1 MELNQL
7 LQDQQTTGAIISTG
21 KTKWVSIIKLPN
33 GFHIAA
39 KSGELTPC
47 ELKLINENDDD
58 Y

>member
-1 MELNQL
+1 MDLEQL
-7 LQDQQTTGAIISTG
+7 FKEQTPGTIIITG
-21 KTKWVSIIKLPN
+21 KTKWVSIVKLPN

-39 KSGELTPC
+39 KSGALTPC

>member
-1 MELNQL
+1 MDLEQL
-7 LQDQQTTGAIISTG
+7 FKEQTPGAIIITG
-21 KTKWVSIIKLPN
+21 KTKWVSIVKLPN

-39 KSGELTPC
+39 KSGALTPC

>member
-1 MELNQL
+1 MELDELAKN
-7 LQDQQTTGAIISTG
+7 QQTPGKIISTG
-21 KTKWVSIIKLPN
+21 KTKWVSIIKFPN

-47 ELKLINENDDD
+47 DLKLINENDND